1 MDIAFYE
8 LAWRKLNPTSPRPA
22 GGIRGGGANICGTA
36 RNKKTAEAVVLF
48 LAERAGFEPAVGY

>member
-22 GGIRGGGANICGTA
+22 GGSEEGEPIFAAPPEIKKPPKRLFYFWRRGRDSNP
-36 RNKKTAEAVVLF
+36 R
-48 LAERAGFEPAVGY
+48 